1 MRLTTPFKLIFFTH
15 RAARSKIYEPNYT
28 FRGRRSVHISRLF
41 TGRESDYTAA
51 LLSSF
56 KPASSTPLSG

>member
-1 MRLTTPFKLIFFTH
+1 VRLTTPFKLIFFTH
-15 RAARSKIYEPNYT
+15 HAARSKIYEPNYT